1 MFDKFKEEKGGEM
14 MEERIEENV
23 SEEESVEASPNSES
37 TIGIGEL
44 MGKRAKLE
52 EAIDY
57 VGLMIKNLKDKRTM
71 LEKDIEEE
79 AVDIKNL
86 KEKFDKYTDTLLYLA
101 ARNEH
106 ISHVIK
112 PSLVRN
118 KIVICDRFVDST
130 VAYQTFGKK
139 VDINFVNFIHRYIL
153 VFYLKNFINQ

>member
-14 MEERIEENV
+14 VEEKIDENAN
-23 SEEESVEASPNSES
+23 EGETAESSPNSES

-79 AVDIKNL
+79 SASFSTFI
-86 KEKFDKYTDTLLYLA
+86 LL
-101 ARNEH
+101 
-106 ISHVIK
+106 S
-112 PSLVRN
+112 
-118 KIVICDRFVDST
+118 DSS
-130 VAYQTFGKK
+130 
-139 VDINFVNFIHRYIL
+139 
-153 VFYLKNFINQ
+153 